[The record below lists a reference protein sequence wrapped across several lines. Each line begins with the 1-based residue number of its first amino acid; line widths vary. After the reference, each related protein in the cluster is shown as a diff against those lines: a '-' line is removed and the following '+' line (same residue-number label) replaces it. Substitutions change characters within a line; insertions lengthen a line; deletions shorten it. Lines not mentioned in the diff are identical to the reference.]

1 MNIDELI
8 ALETKLQ
15 GRAVAPV
22 NAVEAQPQPEARV
35 YPLPERWVVVCET
48 VLDVGLGG
56 DVRTGG
62 RPELGYALIANA
74 GTFSTEDEAHAAHRS
89 ASLPLGWVVMP
100 LSRLLSDLYEQPE
113 ARELTDDELRNLWIN
128 RPSIHNGE
136 LVPQLYDFARAVL
149 AAAKGKP

>member
-8 ALETKLQ
+8 ALEAKLQ

-113 ARELTDDELRNLWIN
+113 ARNVTPAGTYWGTI
-128 RPSIHNGE
+128 
-136 LVPQLYDFARAVL
+136 
-149 AAAKGKP
+149 